1 MLEWTRNS
9 SGLVGALAP
18 LIVRIECSKCHQM
31 RPSSDYPA
39 VIGDPTI
46 CNPCSGYALPRIR
59 LPERGDTVGVATH
72 TTGAPSWAVFPPPP
86 YVMNASPSRAA
97 CAHALAPP
105 IHPQYRLNTDST
117 RTSKHFQRG
126 FQPPLGAVKRLIC
139 RIEGGKDCDTYT
151 TGDRRNGGT
160 DTN

>member
-1 MLEWTRNS
+1 MFEWTRNS
-9 SGLVGALAP
+9 SGLVGTIAP

-31 RPSSDYPA
+31 RPSNDYPA

-105 IHPQYRLNTDST
+105 YTPP
-117 RTSKHFQRG
+117 K
-126 FQPPLGAVKRLIC
+126 QPPTVPQPYLKTFS
-139 RIEGGKDCDTYT
+139 EGFSAPFRG
-151 TGDRRNGGT
+151 
-160 DTN
+160 